1 MNRASTFDELIK
13 LGAIS
18 DEQAQAALNRL
29 TTLERNKPTPG
40 RVARY
45 AAVGAVAAP
54 VIHAATSAIEGK
66 NPLKGLSHLGKLRH
80 AGAHAAKGALAA
92 GAVPLVQ
99 QHFDRRGEEK
109 TLHKYLAERTKAAS
123 TRYEREISAGNI
135 SRPDIS
141 PSLPNVREGVLG
153 RVGRKLTRDQLAAPA
168 ERTPEAVDK
177 TRALNAR
184 QFTAQSKRPDAIAQ
198 GVKADVHPSFI
209 AGAGAGT
216 MPGGPPQVFAPDSG
230 GQLVR
235 GLGGG
240 FRDRMKATLGIAQG
254 KPTLLPPRA
263 PVDATLNKAVLHHE
277 LGEAAELGKGTVRP
291 FASHLGTDP
300 IIRENLGAQGDPEA
314 VAHMAKIRQ
323 LHPDD
328 ALVQKAI
335 RQAGG
340 TPDAPIPLGGAQ
352 HRAVDRILDRSG
364 GKLQPATRMGALV
377 RKATLGKE
385 IGYLPPHVSRT
396 LSTGTG
402 IMEQL
407 SNERV
412 TGVRDAISR
421 FKALYPSGKTLL
433 NYVREGT

>member
-1 MNRASTFDELIK
+1 
-13 LGAIS
+13 
-18 DEQAQAALNRL
+18 
-29 TTLERNKPTPG
+29 
-40 RVARY
+40 
-45 AAVGAVAAP
+45 
-54 VIHAATSAIEGK
+54 
-66 NPLKGLSHLGKLRH
+66 
-80 AGAHAAKGALAA
+80 
-92 GAVPLVQ
+92 
-99 QHFDRRGEEK
+99 
-109 TLHKYLAERTKAAS
+109 
-123 TRYEREISAGNI
+123 
-135 SRPDIS
+135 
-141 PSLPNVREGVLG
+141 
-153 RVGRKLTRDQLAAPA
+153 
-168 ERTPEAVDK
+168 
-177 TRALNAR
+177 
-184 QFTAQSKRPDAIAQ
+184 
-198 GVKADVHPSFI
+198 
-209 AGAGAGT
+209 
-216 MPGGPPQVFAPDSG
+216 
-230 GQLVR
+230 
-235 GLGGG
+235 
-240 FRDRMKATLGIAQG
+240 
-254 KPTLLPPRA
+254 
-263 PVDATLNKAVLHHE
+263 
-277 LGEAAELGKGTVRP
+277 
-291 FASHLGTDP
+291 
-300 IIRENLGAQGDPEA
+300 
-314 VAHMAKIRQ
+314 MAKIRQ